1 MFYAVIPSFKAEWEE
16 IRSSEGKT
24 EIKNR
29 TFSPPEVKLHWKQMS
44 TDRVR

>member
-29 TFSPPEVKLHWKQMS
+29 TFFSQKLS
-44 TDRVR
+44 CT